1 MKSLLRFFPLNRI
14 AIAGAVVLTAFLVPM
29 TAPAQLVTARFI
41 TSFDTWERFDTI
53 GVSHKIFRGFQ
64 SAIVDIGQGRFS
76 LHTNMQA
83 ATTDV
88 DLPVAGSDYRLY
100 NLYLKAT
107 DLGGIADVSLGR
119 VPYYFGVGMGTLDGG
134 VVAVRTRDRLYRLSL
149 YGGAS
154 APMDFGI
161 HSLGTMKD
169 KFAIGGQFLFNP
181 LSDLRGSLSYMNRR
195 QPLPPYYAIR
205 VNPETLDGSTVLIV
219 PEPEREQMGGVDL
232 TYTTRSG
239 ITAYGRYDYNF
250 EETKTQYGQ
259 LGLRYVLNP
268 DVLISFYATRREPRV
283 PAGSFFSQFTLK
295 GTTEI
300 EGGADY
306 FFLPRLRAFL
316 RGAYVAYDG
325 ANSFRYTAGIGR
337 EDVQLVVRG
346 NTGYAGELASVSLQG
361 AYPLLDNHIVPNA
374 GLSYM
379 SYKVDENAPRYSAT
393 AAVLGATVRPV
404 SSLSFDLQ
412 GQWLNNYIVKSDF
425 RFVGRIHFWF
435 SDRLNLFD

>member
-1 MKSLLRFFPLNRI
+1 MKSLLRYFPLNRI
-14 AIAGAVVLTAFLVPM
+14 AIAGAAVVTALL
-29 TAPAQLVTARFI
+29 APASSPAQQLSGRFI
-41 TSFDTWERFDTI
+41 TSFDTWEKFDTV
-53 GVSHKIFRGFQ
+53 GVSHKVFRGFQ
-64 SAIVDIGQGRFS
+64 SAIIDIGQGRYS

-83 ATTDV
+83 ATTDI
-88 DLPVAGSDYRLY
+88 DLPEGGSDYRLY
-100 NLYLKAT
+100 NLYLKAK
-107 DLGGIADVSLGR
+107 DIGGLADVSLGR
-119 VPYYFGVGMGTLDGG
+119 VPYFFGVGMGTLDG
-134 VVAVRTRDRLYRLSL
+134 VVVGAHTTDLHYRGSI

-154 APMDFGI
+154 APMDFGV
-161 HSLGTMKD
+161 HSIGTMKD

-181 LSDLRGSLSYMNRR
+181 LPEFRGGLSYMNRR

-205 VNPETLDGSTVLIV
+205 VDPSTLDGSTVLIV

-232 TYTTRSG
+232 TYTKNG

-259 LGLRYVLNP
+259 LGLRYQLNP
-268 DVLISFYATRREPRV
+268 DVLITVYATRREPRV
-283 PAGSFFSQFTLK
+283 PVGSFFSQFTLK
-295 GTTEI
+295 GITEV

-306 FFLPRLRAFL
+306 FILPGWRTFL
-316 RGAYVAYDG
+316 RGAYVAYQG
-325 ANSFRYTAGIGR
+325 ENSLRYSAGFGR

-361 AYPLLDNHIVPNA
+361 AYPLLDNRVVPNA
-374 GLSYM
+374 GIGYM

-393 AAVLGATVRPV
+393 SAVLGTTLRPFNAL
-404 SSLSFDLQ
+404 SLDLQ
-412 GQWLNNYIVKSDF
+412 GQWLNNFVVKSDF